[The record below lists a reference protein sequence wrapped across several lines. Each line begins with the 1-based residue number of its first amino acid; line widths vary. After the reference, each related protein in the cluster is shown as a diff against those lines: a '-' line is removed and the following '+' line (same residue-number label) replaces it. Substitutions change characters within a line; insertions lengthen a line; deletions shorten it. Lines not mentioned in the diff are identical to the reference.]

1 MYEESKAE
9 EYWSKRLHETD
20 PLAAVLSFSLPKY
33 FNEAYSKWELA
44 CVLGAVDDW
53 TNLRVLDVGCGIGR
67 VTVPVAQA
75 GAHVT
80 AIDNSKEML
89 AACRAGVEAAAVG
102 DRVSLR
108 QASARTLPGK
118 DGEFDVVLCL
128 GVLEHLPPAVRL
140 EAMGEIAR
148 VVKPH
153 GTVLLV
159 ANSTSSVF
167 LTRDSHYES
176 DRQEPSGYHVSL
188 IGVDKVRGY
197 FEDKGFVVES
207 LGSNLFQSLAKHLLK
222 AFLPLEAGQATLDS
236 MLQLCT
242 QLDLEFRGKGDLD
255 KAFADQFV
263 LRARRP
269 A

>member
-1 MYEESKAE
+1 MLAKSTVEQI
-9 EYWSKRLHETD
+9 RD
-20 PLAAVLSFSLPKY
+20 LAARYP
-33 FNEAYSKWELA
+33 SKQSAIIPALW
-44 CVLGAVDDW
+44 AVQHEQ
-53 TNLRVLDVGCGIGR
+53 GY
-67 VTVPVAQA
+67 VA
-75 GAHVT
+75 
-80 AIDNSKEML
+80 K
-89 AACRAGVEAAAVG
+89 
-102 DRVSLR
+102 
-108 QASARTLPGK
+108 
-118 DGEFDVVLCL
+118 
-128 GVLEHLPPAVRL
+128 
-140 EAMGEIAR
+140 EAMAEIAR

-236 MLQLCT
+236 MLQLCA
-242 QLDLEFRGKGDLD
+242 QLDLEFRAKGDLD

-263 LRARRP
+263 LLARRP